1 MMEKKLVL
9 KIIFFIL
16 LLDSIS
22 HIYEALRNFLNLNI
36 LQIIFLISFRLAL
49 ILALLYFLIKKANNL

>member
-1 MMEKKLVL
+1 MEKKLVL